1 MKNTDEDQKLIK
13 QLRNM
18 NKVSAFMP
26 IFYTLFYGLA
36 LVGVIILPEEII
48 RQKWIFIVVLVL
60 FLTLTWTIFTVEKKH
75 EKEAKEEIDELIYK
89 IENDIEDEDLMSDEH
104 FEEIKKKILSIS
116 IDFLITIISSTALS
130 LIIVFKDIINFSQTL
145 WVITLIVF
153 GIVAICFFV
162 ISLVK
167 YMKLKSYI

>member
-1 MKNTDEDQKLIK
+1 MKKTNDDQKMIK

-18 NKVSAFMP
+18 NKVSVFMP

-36 LVGVIILPEEII
+36 LVGLIILPEEII
-48 RQKWIFIVVLVL
+48 KQKWIFIVVLVL

-89 IENDIEDEDLMSDEH
+89 IENDIEDEDHMSDEH

-116 IDFLITIISSTALS
+116 RDFLITIVSSTALS
-130 LIIVFKDIINFSQTL
+130 LIIVFKDVISFSQTL

>member
-1 MKNTDEDQKLIK
+1 MKKTSDDQKMIK

-18 NKVSAFMP
+18 NKVSIFMP
-26 IFYTLFYGLA
+26 IFYTFFYGLA
-36 LVGVIILPEEII
+36 LVGAIILPEEII
-48 RQKWIFIVVLVL
+48 KQKWIFIVVLVL
-60 FLTLTWTIFTVEKKH
+60 FLTLTWTIFTFEKKH

-130 LIIVFKDIINFSQTL
+130 LIIVFKDVINFSQTL
-145 WVITLIVF
+145 WVVTLIVF

-167 YMKLKSYI
+167 YMKLRSYI

>member
-1 MKNTDEDQKLIK
+1 MKKTNDDQKMIK

-18 NKVSAFMP
+18 NKVSVFMP

-36 LVGVIILPEEII
+36 LVGAIILPEEII
-48 RQKWIFIVVLVL
+48 KQKWIFIVVLVL

-89 IENDIEDEDLMSDEH
+89 IENDIEDEDHMSDEH

-116 IDFLITIISSTALS
+116 RDFLITIVSSTALS
-130 LIIVFKDIINFSQTL
+130 LIIVFKDVINFSQTL

-167 YMKLKSYI
+167 YVKLKSYI